1 MQSIILT
8 DVFLLICFILGSWQ
22 GHNLSLKRVIIMAVT
37 FPAAN
42 IAQHYLGIWFGNF
55 DLGSGVLIAL
65 ILLMYLIDR
74 NWWHPSRY
82 KS

>member
-1 MQSIILT
+1 
-8 DVFLLICFILGSWQ
+8 
-22 GHNLSLKRVIIMAVT
+22 MAVT

-55 DLGSGVLIAL
+55 DLGSGGVLIAL

-82 KS
+82 KSWKKGN